1 MSPFKPFPAID
12 SKFSTSSNSR
22 LWSFLYWTNVCA
34 IGCLDLDS
42 MEQAILSISALSY
55 PSHAWTSFISSLP
68 SVKVPVL
75 SNKTSLILAYSS
87 IYSPPLII
95 IPFLVPLVIADT
107 MDTGVDITKAHGQ
120 EITKSVNAL

>member
-1 MSPFKPFPAID
+1 MPELHLFQVYLQLKYLFYQI
-12 SKFSTSSNSR
+12 K
-22 LWSFLYWTNVCA
+22 LL
-34 IGCLDLDS
+34 
-42 MEQAILSISALSY
+42 
-55 PSHAWTSFISSLP
+55 
-68 SVKVPVL
+68 
-75 SNKTSLILAYSS
+75 LILANSS